1 MTSHAFPAML
11 ERLLL
16 MYGAPETDDAEAYL
30 GEYARQL
37 RNYSVD
43 ELSRAT
49 DIIFRSRRF
58 KTWPTIGECIEAS
71 EQAREQL
78 REKHPPSPH
87 SDNSMWSTAAQAWA
101 DEMARKGD
109 GRIAAEDGWIL
120 GLHHYLRRE
129 FATGRKRPPSQA
141 HIMAIQETA
150 RFVDRCAAGEI
161 DMGGQHDGLQKLARN
176 IVIKRQALAQRLFGL
191 SASSRGHA

>member
-1 MTSHAFPAML
+1 MTSHAFSAML

-58 KTWPTIGECIEAS
+58 KTWPTIGECIQAAE
-71 EQAREQL
+71 EAREQL
-78 REKHPPSPH
+78 KEKHPSTPYA
-87 SDNSMWSTAAQAWA
+87 DNSMWSTAAQAWA

-109 GRIAAEDGWIL
+109 GRVAAEDGWIL
-120 GLHHYLRRE
+120 SLHHYLRRE
-129 FATGRKRPPSQA
+129 YATGRKRPPSQA
-141 HIMAIQETA
+141 HIVSIQETA
-150 RFVDRCAAGEI
+150 RFVDRCAANEI
-161 DMGGQHDGLQKLARN
+161 DMGPQHDALLRLARN
-176 IVIKRQALAQRLFGL
+176 IIVRRQALAQRLFGG
-191 SASSRGHA
+191 AA